1 VAVDLAAISYDASLR
16 RLDKQERL
24 LDELRARTGLL
35 LAAASLAAS
44 FLGRPALDSDPVGLA
59 VLALAAFGVAI
70 AASLYVLLPKRS
82 LVFALVGSRVFEELY
97 EFRGEIPEV
106 HRRLTYDLDR
116 FWEANDRIMQ
126 RLIWVFR
133 VAAWALALE
142 IASLLISLTDTFDED
157 G

>member
-1 VAVDLAAISYDASLR
+1 
-16 RLDKQERL
+16 
-24 LDELRARTGLL
+24 L

-59 VLALAAFGVAI
+59 VLALAAFGVTI
-70 AASLYVLLPKRS
+70 AASLYVLLPKRN

-133 VAAWALALE
+133 VAAWALAIE
-142 IASLLISLTDTFDED
+142 IGSLLTSLTDTL
-157 G
+157 

>member
-1 VAVDLAAISYDASLR
+1 MSADLAEVAYDASLR

-44 FLGRPALDSDPVGLA
+44 FLGRPALDADPVALA
-59 VLALAAFGVAI
+59 VLALGAFAI
-70 AASLYVLLPKRS
+70 SIASSLYVLMPKKD
-82 LVFALVGSRVFEELY
+82 LVFALVGSRLYEELY
-97 EFRGEIPEV
+97 EFGGDLPEV

-116 FWEANDRIMQ
+116 FWQSNDRIMQ
-126 RLIWVFR
+126 RVFWAFR
-133 VAAWALALE
+133 IATWALAAEVGFLL
-142 IASLLISLTDTFDED
+142 ASLTGTL